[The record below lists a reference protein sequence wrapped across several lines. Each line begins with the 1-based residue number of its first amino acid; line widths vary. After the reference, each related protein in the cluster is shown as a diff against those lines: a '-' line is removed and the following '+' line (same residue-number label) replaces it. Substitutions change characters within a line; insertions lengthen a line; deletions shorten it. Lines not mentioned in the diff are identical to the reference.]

1 MRFTFA
7 FLILFT
13 IPLILMGQETETS
26 FGKITM
32 QINSGEKNSYN
43 IKNAILYENAG
54 VDFDTTVQIQ
64 DDENLKVLYY
74 PQILIGDKKI
84 LRLILES
91 SENNFYDIIF
101 NLGDSLKQR
110 IIFENDSSK
119 VFFSREGKL
128 SSFKQYTKNLNGRIL
143 TLEPTKD
150 KIINGELNT
159 SFDLPLDVDATKFS
173 TISLKG
179 TFDVYFG
186 EFRSVSLTTGPPLQK
201 KKKDYMRNI
210 VIAMMMAAI
219 GFFVFLGQ

>member
-1 MRFTFA
+1 MRFNFVLLFLFITTF
-7 FLILFT
+7 ILT
-13 IPLILMGQETETS
+13 GQEPEIS

-54 VDFDTTVQIQ
+54 VDFDTTVQVQ
-64 DDENLKVLYY
+64 DDENSKVLYY
-74 PQILIGDKKI
+74 PQIVIGKEKI
-84 LRLILES
+84 LRLIIEA
-91 SENNFYDIIF
+91 SENDFYDIIF

-110 IIFENDSSK
+110 IVFENDSSK
-119 VFFSREGKL
+119 VFFGREGRL
-128 SSFKQYTKNLNGRIL
+128 TSFRQYTKNLNGRIL

-150 KIINGELNT
+150 KIISGELNT
-159 SFDLPLDVDATKFS
+159 SFDIPLNVDATEFS

-179 TFDVYFG
+179 AFEVYFG

-201 KKKDYMRNI
+201 KKKNYMRNV